1 MLGET
6 KAAMERFSQ
15 IPEDA
20 PSQIKYATFYNSGI
34 IAQKN
39 ANFEEAQNFFRK
51 ALEIDNSKLDAKIN
65 LELSM
70 QQIQEEKIKQNQA
83 NTIPVNKNNSEISN
97 LDKSLFKHIKENDQK
112 QWKNSETSQTQNIAN
127 DY

>member
-6 KAAMERFSQ
+6 EAAMERFSQ

-20 PSQIKYATFYNSGI
+20 PSQIKYAAYYNSGI
-34 IAQKN
+34 ISQKN

-51 ALEIDNSKLDAKIN
+51 ALEIDNSKLEAKIN
-65 LELSM
+65 LEFSM
-70 QQIQEEKIKQNQA
+70 QQLQDEKIKKNQT
-83 NTIPVNKNNSEISN
+83 NTIPIHKDNSEISN

-112 QWKNSETSQTQNIAN
+112 QWKNSETSQSQNLAN